1 MFSFHSFN
9 FFLEKKIPVY
19 NKRMQNQYYIRE
31 NEELKSQIFDQKIYY
46 ETQLDRLQ
54 IVLQSRDE
62 EIERLNE
69 VISWMKNKISKNST
83 YFSIYND
90 ERRPTSTYTIPTS

>member
-1 MFSFHSFN
+1 
-9 FFLEKKIPVY
+9 
-19 NKRMQNQYYIRE
+19 MQNQYVRE

-46 ETQLDRLQ
+46 ETQIDRLQ
-54 IVLQSRDE
+54 IVIQSREE

-69 VISWMKNKISKNST
+69 IICWMKEKISKNST

-90 ERRPTSTYTIPTS
+90 ERRPISTYTMPTS